1 MNPIEK
7 KIQKKVDE
15 VNALIE
21 KASNSDSDNSY
32 EGNLMV
38 VDTNN
43 TWQEP
48 AIYKPIV
55 FRNGVLYIEYYEPY
69 RHRTT
74 KEKILKRNL
83 EFDGYGTLLDIAK
96 QYRSALRKE
105 GIKYATGGGVDN
117 DITYE
122 LENFNINNL
131 DKFEIM
137 QYNQFYPSLGK
148 VGALQVLINNVEGDY
163 SQLSEEL
170 SELAEKQMSTEEWNE
185 STREMMF
192 ERDGYATGG
201 GVGLI
206 GNQKRIDMNHNG
218 KIDAEDFKLLRS
230 SMNGAYRKER
240 KYVNHDE
247 DYEVRYAKPRPKRTG
262 YKGKRAFDDGGHLDE
277 NKNIYQKQNLVR
289 ERYELLNDMYT
300 NEDSEV
306 DYSDILKV
314 GDIVFGDGID
324 GYARIEKEI
333 NDPEKGDYFIFQDR
347 YDNKFAFFVV
357 QSVRDLYSRE
367 LFLQNVG
374 ISEKDFLYSKDLI
387 DVYKRLNFHKNRVK
401 LYERNSNIA
410 KEHHGIKY
418 DSYINSNSEVEIL
431 ENRLRKLLL
440 DERRKF
446 DNGGS
451 LEDKLFL
458 VKRENR
464 VIADFKTKEEADN
477 FIYEYELEH
486 PRAELELI
494 DPNFIPK
501 FSKKYVPEKRLSE
514 AEWMMKYN
522 SSPEARAYSQGG
534 TIQLGGK
541 LHYYDDLYLDYVN
554 NFISVQAFADHYGI
568 SKEKANKIIDLGREN
583 NTPNV
588 LSNMKLALLTELW
601 FAVQQKDVSEYPKLK
616 NQLDKYGIRFSIQ
629 NKVSEDARE
638 HRRRKALSISE
649 VHEKV
654 TKIWNEYYKSGKSY
668 AGGGKTTFKEKANAI
683 AKKFAGKRVE
693 PKYQKEY
700 GKTYDKEE
708 AKEVGNKIAG
718 SQKAKYD
725 AKAEKGAK
733 VKKGSGNHR
742 MKEVSNLAKKIRKDG
757 EKWTDAIK
765 RAYEQLK

>member
-105 GIKYATGGGVDN
+105 GIKYAGGG
-117 DITYE
+117 
-122 LENFNINNL
+122 
-131 DKFEIM
+131 
-137 QYNQFYPSLGK
+137 S
-148 VGALQVLINNVEGDY
+148 
-163 SQLSEEL
+163 
-170 SELAEKQMSTEEWNE
+170 
-185 STREMMF
+185 
-192 ERDGYATGG
+192 
-201 GVGLI
+201 VGLI

-218 KIDAEDFKLLRS
+218 KIDAEDFKILRS

-240 KYVNHDE
+240 KYVNNQE
-247 DYEVRYAKPRPKRTG
+247 DYEVRYAKPRLNRTG
-262 YKGKRAFDDGGHLDE
+262 YKGKRSF
-277 NKNIYQKQNLVR
+277 
-289 ERYELLNDMYT
+289 ND
-300 NEDSEV
+300 
-306 DYSDILKV
+306 
-314 GDIVFGDGID
+314 
-324 GYARIEKEI
+324 
-333 NDPEKGDYFIFQDR
+333 
-347 YDNKFAFFVV
+347 
-357 QSVRDLYSRE
+357 
-367 LFLQNVG
+367 
-374 ISEKDFLYSKDLI
+374 
-387 DVYKRLNFHKNRVK
+387 
-401 LYERNSNIA
+401 
-410 KEHHGIKY
+410 
-418 DSYINSNSEVEIL
+418 
-431 ENRLRKLLL
+431 
-440 DERRKF
+440 
-446 DNGGS
+446 GGS

-464 VIADFKTKEEADN
+464 VIADFKTKEEALD

-554 NFISVQAFADHYGI
+554 NFISVQAFADYYGI

-683 AKKFAGKRVE
+683 AKKFEGKRVE